1 MRKFVSSIFIRV
13 VITWAA
19 VLACSAIGAP
29 GVVDTTY
36 GTAGSFLS
44 TINDDARGSAMQPD
58 SKLLLAAG
66 CPRRAPLTGKTFC
79 VARLDTSGALDA
91 TFGASGRASFQAGDA
106 NSITEQA
113 MRIAVQSDGKVVVGG
128 QCSSGSTAASCV
140 ARLLAN
146 GTLDTSFATGGKLF
160 LSSVLYFGTV
170 KALND
175 GKLLVAGGC
184 GFVGP
189 FSSPVKMCVT
199 KLNANGTPDTGF
211 GTGGTFEFPYVS
223 GSGADAA
230 LSLAVRA
237 DGVISVAGRCNSSS
251 LISSQ
256 ACMGVLNGDGTPNT
270 TVLGGQSVAALP
282 VLDSSNTHNSFESVA
297 WRADGALI
305 LAGRCRRSNGSYGVC
320 HIYLNQATSETAQGN
335 TAEAFPI
342 GSDPDVFLAMVDVQV
357 LGDGQVLAFY
367 PRVLSATSIAM
378 GYVRYNPSLTAV
390 NAVEHQPR
398 SGAPNSGWGG
408 GTVQANGDFV
418 ISGSCYPA
426 PASSP
431 NACAVRFSGYP
442 SAARQCSLDIDGDGS
457 YVATVDGLIA
467 TRVMLGLTGSAVVN
481 GVSFPATAT
490 RTTWPALRTHLITQC
505 QMALP

>member
-1 MRKFVSSIFIRV
+1 M
-13 VITWAA
+13 
-19 VLACSAIGAP
+19 
-29 GVVDTTY
+29 
-36 GTAGSFLS
+36 
-44 TINDDARGSAMQPD
+44 
-58 SKLLLAAG
+58 
-66 CPRRAPLTGKTFC
+66 
-79 VARLDTSGALDA
+79 
-91 TFGASGRASFQAGDA
+91 
-106 NSITEQA
+106 
-113 MRIAVQSDGKVVVGG
+113 
-128 QCSSGSTAASCV
+128 
-140 ARLLAN
+140 
-146 GTLDTSFATGGKLF
+146 
-160 LSSVLYFGTV
+160 
-170 KALND
+170 
-175 GKLLVAGGC
+175 
-184 GFVGP
+184 
-189 FSSPVKMCVT
+189 
-199 KLNANGTPDTGF
+199 
-211 GTGGTFEFPYVS
+211 
-223 GSGADAA
+223 
-230 LSLAVRA
+230 
-237 DGVISVAGRCNSSS
+237 
-251 LISSQ
+251 
-256 ACMGVLNGDGTPNT
+256 
-270 TVLGGQSVAALP
+270 
-282 VLDSSNTHNSFESVA
+282 
-297 WRADGALI
+297 
-305 LAGRCRRSNGSYGVC
+305 
-320 HIYLNQATSETAQGN
+320 
-335 TAEAFPI
+335 
-342 GSDPDVFLAMVDVQV
+342 FLAMVDVQV